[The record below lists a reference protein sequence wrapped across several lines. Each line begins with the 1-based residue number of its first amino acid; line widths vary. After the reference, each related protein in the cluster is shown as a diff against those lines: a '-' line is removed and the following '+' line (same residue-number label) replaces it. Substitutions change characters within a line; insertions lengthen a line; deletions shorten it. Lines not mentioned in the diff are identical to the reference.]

1 MLFYYVVPQ
10 SKTHAFLL
18 DRKLK
23 ETGIPCD
30 LCYIPRPISTGVC
43 NMGVK
48 IAEKNYTDAVNVIR
62 RSGLPGCRIYMETIN
77 ADSSAYYEMNFQ

>member
-1 MLFYYVVPQ
+1 MKVICRVQENSVACYDEF
-10 SKTHAFLL
+10 
-18 DRKLK
+18 
-23 ETGIPCD
+23 TGSI
-30 LCYIPRPISTGVC
+30 RTGVC

-62 RSGLPGCRIYMETIN
+62 RSGLPGCRIFMETLN